1 MSNSGIFNS
10 IPQSVVSAAAVKQ
23 ILDFIDSCV
32 LCRGQ
37 DDERFIAYIYTKK
50 GKIMDPSGIWNDVFF
65 LYMYVSSML
74 VEYVFT
80 IPGVS
85 VFLSNRLCQD
95 PHEKFFGQQR
105 QRGRVNENPSTTE
118 FLRNTQALRVISN
131 TCSKIRGNCRGSSI
145 ISEDLLESGPLPKH
159 ARKSS

>member
-65 LYMYVSSML
+65 LYMYVSSMFCIL
-74 VEYVFT
+74 FNKLSTLFYQVLNALLSWMQS
-80 IPGVS
+80 IPQYAVAIVNSSYTLS
-85 VFLSNRLCQD
+85 V
-95 PHEKFFGQQR
+95 QR
-105 QRGRVNENPSTTE
+105 PTRYHAVAG
-118 FLRNTQALRVISN
+118 ASN
-131 TCSKIRGNCRGSSI
+131 T
-145 ISEDLLESGPLPKH
+145 
-159 ARKSS
+159 AAT